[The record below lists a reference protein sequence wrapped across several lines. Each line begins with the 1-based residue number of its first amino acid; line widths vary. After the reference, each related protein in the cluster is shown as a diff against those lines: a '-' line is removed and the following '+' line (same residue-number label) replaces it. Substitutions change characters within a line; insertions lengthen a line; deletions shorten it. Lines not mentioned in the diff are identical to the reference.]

1 MPLVMI
7 FTSLVV
13 ILEGMERAA
22 DVVFD
27 LCAID
32 APGWGGRWIDRRAGR
47 IEEPL
52 PDVETD
58 SGISGRLVDHERRI
72 ELHLQLAAH
81 AGCEH
86 ERSALE
92 RANHAN
98 ALSDEVGIR
107 RVELRGGLP
116 RWGQLRF
123 QLGESA
129 SRKWNGDY
137 RMERIVNRHVDENR
151 VANDLFAPLL
161 STPGVIIVDIVVFI
175 VDFTGTVRG
184 AGAVDL
190 DLPKHELHLLQ
201 HKIIS
206 CTDYAYNCDPLV
218 LTDTL
223 C

>member
-32 APGWGGRWIDRRAGR
+32 ALGRSGRWIDHCAGR

-52 PDVETD
+52 PHVETD
-58 SGISGRLVDHERRI
+58 GGIFGRLVDHERRI

-86 ERSALE
+86 ERSSLE
-92 RANHAN
+92 RASHAN

-116 RWGQLRF
+116 RWRQLRF

-151 VANDLFAPLL
+151 VANNLFAPLL
-161 STPGVIIVDIVVFI
+161 STPGVIIVDIVVSI
-175 VDFTGTVRG
+175 VDSTGTVRG
-184 AGAVDL
+184 AGAIEL

-201 HKIIS
+201 HELIG
-206 CTDYAYNCDPLV
+206 CTDYEISCDPLG
-218 LTDTL
+218 
-223 C
+223 